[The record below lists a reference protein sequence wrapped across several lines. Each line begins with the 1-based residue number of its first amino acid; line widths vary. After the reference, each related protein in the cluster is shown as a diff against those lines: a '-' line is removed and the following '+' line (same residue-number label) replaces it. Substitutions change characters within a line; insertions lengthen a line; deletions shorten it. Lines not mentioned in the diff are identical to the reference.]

1 MIPRLSAVTLTIV
14 TGIGTLDPSRDIIAL
29 FDTAKPSIVIPLESG
44 GSRPKI
50 PSKMT
55 LESFICGRVLNRL
68 NQLSNFGPAKDMGAC
83 A

>member
-1 MIPRLSAVTLTIV
+1 
-14 TGIGTLDPSRDIIAL
+14 
-29 FDTAKPSIVIPLESG
+29 LESG